1 VLNSARQTEYGLKD
15 LFEGI
20 RKALRLEDERRGSI
34 INHIDRRRFLQ
45 NLAAASAAISSLT
58 VKTDAAG
65 PLNLAPGLATVPAAQ
80 GDVKGHTLVSE
91 FDWKQIRWKVY
102 EDLQTRDGALVF
114 VSAQHH
120 KEVLAKSAEL
130 TSAEGLTTYLGLSMD
145 EIVGTPT
152 DLLARRILEKGG
164 DPDPEIV
171 QSAVPPFV
179 TPMPTAQNH
188 DFWTNGT
195 FIGTKECWDTQLLQ
209 YNGSTDTFISIQ
221 YCPEIM
227 SAVAKKRVLDGLVG
241 GWLPVIRKV
250 FPLEDG
256 SYWEIIGFPD
266 VERRERFIVHTWH
279 RAVHVERGRIS
290 KVFYRHTY
298 RPYPP
303 SRQSPKPEEFY
314 RALLAC
320 AEYWEA
326 NLRECISANLPQQDW
341 VDMAKHAFVKELMA
355 RPGGV
360 YPKYGVLGRP
370 YAASGL
376 DGSPITFTNAVY
388 VNLEWGRFETV
399 KSFVENYFD
408 EFVEPNGVLNH
419 RGPETGLY
427 GLILALLA
435 KYYHYTRDHAL
446 LLKYR
451 PKLQA
456 IAALLIESH
465 EASLRLPPDD
475 PGHGLI
481 SGWCES
487 DSCLYPDPARLWQ
500 PYFSNSA
507 FAVRGFRDLGRVWQE
522 IARTAAQPGMEK
534 EASGLISR
542 SDILKRDLID
552 GIERS
557 IRKDMTPPYVGSLPG
572 MKYTFEE
579 ARQLDPWP
587 QQYAIRAYAELLIA
601 DMLPPNLANLVIDC
615 LLAYGGTT
623 LGVVGW
629 RQEKDRFMMGFLPYG
644 YAQTLLRLER
654 TEEFLLFLYAHRY
667 HCHARGHWTAAEFA
681 GIVREPDMH
690 ASPYCTPTQQVV
702 PLLIRWMLVL
712 EDSDEERL
720 YLGRGVPRAWVISG
734 KEIKIQQAPTRWGR
748 VNFVMK
754 AEPEVKRVVAQV
766 DLAAA
771 GAPKEV
777 QVKFR
782 LPAENPLKT
791 AMVNSQAATF
801 SGLHGDCVTI
811 ETGKERSFEIVA
823 NFA

>member
-1 VLNSARQTEYGLKD
+1 MRQP
-15 LFEGI
+15 
-20 RKALRLEDERRGSI
+20 
-34 INHIDRRRFLQ
+34 INRRRFLQ
-45 NLAAASAAISSLT
+45 NLAATTAAIPSLT
-58 VKTDAAG
+58 AGDDAAG
-65 PLNLAPGLATVPAAQ
+65 PLNPAGKPGGAPGLASVPAAEV
-80 GDVKGHTLVSE
+80 DVEGHTLVSE
-91 FDWKQIRWKVY
+91 FDWKQTHWKVY
-102 EDLQTRDGALVF
+102 EDLRTRDGALVF

-120 KEVLAKSAEL
+120 KRVLAKSAEL
-130 TSAEGLTTYLGLSMD
+130 TSAEGLTPYLGLSTD
-145 EIVGTPT
+145 EIAGTPT

-171 QSAVPPFV
+171 RSAVPPFE
-179 TPMPTAQNH
+179 TPMPGSGKQ

-227 SAVAKKRVLDGLVG
+227 GVVAKKRVLDGLVG

-266 VERRERFIVHTWH
+266 VQRRERFIVHTWH
-279 RAVHVERGRIS
+279 RAVHVEGGRIS

-303 SRQSPKPEEFY
+303 RRQDPKPEVFY

-341 VDMAKHAFVKELMA
+341 VDMAKHSFVKELMT

-360 YPKYGVLGRP
+360 YPKYGVQGRP

-376 DGSPITFTNAVY
+376 DGSPITFTSAVY
-388 VNLEWGRFETV
+388 ANLEWGRFETV

-507 FAVRGFRDLGRVWQE
+507 FAARGFRDLGRGWQE
-522 IARTAAQPGMEK
+522 IARTVAVPGLEK
-534 EASGLISR
+534 EAHGLISR
-542 SDILKRDLID
+542 SNILQKDLIA

-557 IRKDMTPPYVGSLPG
+557 IRKDMTPPYVASLPG

-579 ARQLDPWP
+579 ARQVDPWP
-587 QQYAIRAYAELLIA
+587 QMYAPRVYAELLIA

-623 LGVVGW
+623 LGVLGW
-629 RQEKDRFMMGFLPYG
+629 REVKAKDRFMMGFLPYG

-654 TEEFLLFLYAHRY
+654 VEEFLLFLYAHRY

-702 PLLIRWMLVL
+702 PLLIRWMLAL

-720 YLGRGVPRAWVISG
+720 YLGRGIPRAWVISG
-734 KEIKIQQAPTRWGR
+734 KEIKIQQAPTRWGQ
-748 VNFVMK
+748 VNFVIK
-754 AEPEVKRVVAQV
+754 AEPEVKRVVARV
-766 DLAAA
+766 ELARA

-791 AMVNSQAATF
+791 ATVNGQAATF